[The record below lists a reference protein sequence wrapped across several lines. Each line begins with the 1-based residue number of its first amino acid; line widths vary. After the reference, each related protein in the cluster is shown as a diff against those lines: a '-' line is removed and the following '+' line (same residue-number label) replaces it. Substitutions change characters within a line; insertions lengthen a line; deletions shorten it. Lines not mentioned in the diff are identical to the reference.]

1 MTITRVAMAVATVLL
16 LLAAGCATAP
26 SPAAEPELSAV
37 PDWVL
42 SPPPGDA
49 RHEYF
54 VGSATDPVGD
64 VAAAEEYA
72 TNSLIDEIVRYIGVT
87 VTTRTTAEARASL
100 EQFETSVTQQ
110 VRQTGTARLSGFRVQ
125 DRFVDRRGDTVT
137 AYILVAYERQALEA
151 EKARIAALFRERREA
166 LDRPEREAREAE
178 AAGDLFGAVSSHV
191 EAAAAASRSD
201 LDNADI
207 RFQSNMTAARRLV
220 DRLRLE
226 PLNGDLSTE
235 IGTGF
240 AEPFRV
246 RVIETGGG
254 RPVAGVPLLVS
265 YRELMPNQRMGVRTA
280 RITTDADG
288 IARFAHPPTTVVGH
302 ETLTVSIDSS
312 GVLRELDT
320 VARAQRP
327 AVDAL
332 REVLVNRRVVFRYQ
346 VVSRARTVPTGVI
359 VLDADLAG
367 NPIESRT
374 TVAGI
379 ETALSRADFDVRSVS
394 FDAARLKDTGQAE
407 LIAQWRE
414 RFGDEVDRV
423 IFGVVAIDEFDESDG
438 VIVRVSGTVHA
449 VDLATGTVV
458 HSVTTFQRSRSNS
471 VSAAINAAFRN
482 LGVKI
487 GEEFVGQLR

>member
-1 MTITRVAMAVATVLL
+1 MTVMQTALAAAAAL
-16 LLAAGCATAP
+16 LLAAGCASAP
-26 SPAAEPELSAV
+26 SPTVEPEPRAV
-37 PDWVL
+37 PDWVV
-42 SPPPGDA
+42 SAPPGDA

-54 VGSATDPVGD
+54 VASATDPVGD

-87 VTTRTTAEARASL
+87 VTTETTAEARASL

-125 DRFVDRRGDTVT
+125 DRFVDRRGDAVT
-137 AYILVAYERQALEA
+137 AHILVAYERQALEA

-166 LDRPEREAREAE
+166 LDRPEREARQAE
-178 AAGDLFGAVSSHV
+178 AAGDLFGAVSSYV

-201 LDNADI
+201 VENADI
-207 RFQSNMTAARRLV
+207 RFQNNITAARRLTAG
-220 DRLRLE
+220 LRLE
-226 PLNGDLSTE
+226 PLNGDREAE
-235 IGTGF
+235 IGSGF

-246 RVIETGGG
+246 RVTETTGGG
-254 RPVAGVPLLVS
+254 PVAGVPLLVS

-280 RITTDADG
+280 RITTDSDG
-288 IARFAHPPTTVVGH
+288 IAEFVHPPTTVVGH

-312 GVLRELDT
+312 GLLRELDT

-346 VVSRARTVPTGVI
+346 VVSRARTVPTGIV
-359 VLDADLAG
+359 VLDADLVG

-374 TVAGI
+374 TALGI
-379 ETALSRADFDVRSVS
+379 ETALSRADFNVRSLP
-394 FDAARLKDTGQAE
+394 FDAERLRDTDQAE
-407 LIAQWRE
+407 LIEQWRE
-414 RFGDEVDRV
+414 RFGDAVDRI
-423 IFGVVAIDEFDESDG
+423 IFGIVAIDEFDESDG
-438 VIVRVSGTVHA
+438 VIVRVSGTVQA

-471 VSAAINAAFRN
+471 ASAAITAAFRN

-487 GEEFVGQLR
+487 GEEFVARLR

>member
-1 MTITRVAMAVATVLL
+1 MTAMRIALAAAAAV
-16 LLAAGCATAP
+16 LLAAGCASAP
-26 SPAAEPELSAV
+26 SPAAEPEARTV
-37 PDWVL
+37 PDWVIA
-42 SPPPGDA
+42 PPPGDA

-54 VGSATDPVGD
+54 VASATDPVGD

-87 VTTRTTAEARASL
+87 VTTETTAEARASL

-125 DRFVDRRGDTVT
+125 DRFVDRRGDAVT

-166 LDRPEREAREAE
+166 LDRPEREARQAE
-178 AAGDLFGAVSSHV
+178 AAGDLFGAVAFYV
-191 EAAAAASRSD
+191 EAAGAASRSD
-201 LDNADI
+201 VENADI
-207 RFQSNMTAARRLV
+207 RFQNNMTAARRLV
-220 DRLRLE
+220 AGLRLE
-226 PLNGDLSTE
+226 PLNGDRITE
-235 IGTGF
+235 VGTAF

-246 RVIETGGG
+246 RVIETSGG

-265 YRELMPNQRMGVRTA
+265 YRELMPNQRMGVRSA

-288 IARFAHPPTTVVGH
+288 IAEFVHPPATVVGH

-312 GVLRELDT
+312 GLLRELET
-320 VARAQRP
+320 VARADRP

-332 REVLVNRRVVFRYQ
+332 REVLVNRRVVFRYR

-359 VLDADLAG
+359 VLDADLVG
-367 NPIESRT
+367 NPIASRST
-374 TVAGI
+374 ASGV

-394 FDAARLKDTGQAE
+394 FDAARLKDADQAALVAE
-407 LIAQWRE
+407 WRE
-414 RFGDEVDRV
+414 RFGDAVDRI

-438 VIVRVSGTVHA
+438 VIVRVSGTLQA
-449 VDLATGTVV
+449 VDLATATVV

-471 VSAAINAAFRN
+471 ASAAITAAFRN
-482 LGVKI
+482 LGVKM
-487 GEEFVGQLR
+487 GEEFVAQLR